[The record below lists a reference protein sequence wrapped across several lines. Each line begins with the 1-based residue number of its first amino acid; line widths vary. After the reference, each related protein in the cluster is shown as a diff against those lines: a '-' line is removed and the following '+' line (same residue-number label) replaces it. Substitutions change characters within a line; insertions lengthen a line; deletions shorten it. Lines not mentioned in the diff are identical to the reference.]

1 MADVFEADAT
11 QVRVGQSALVSLPGS
26 AHTVAARVRSL
37 FDTEHAEQAQSATE
51 KRLMEEVGPAPGDLP
66 HAGSAAGPMAR
77 RVRINP
83 APSAAAASANSAP
96 TMNAA

>member
-1 MADVFEADAT
+1 MATA
-11 QVRVGQSALVSLPGS
+11 
-26 AHTVAARVRSL
+26 AARVRSL

-66 HAGSAAGPMAR
+66 QAGSAAVPMAR